1 MVPGIRRG
9 VAGMRRQ
16 IVESARSS
24 GAHAANLLRESLQW
38 EILAA
43 MHTVEAFREVAFL
56 GGTCLRLMH
65 GLGRF
70 SEDLDFSAR
79 RPGGVVFL
87 EKFPEELGRYLGSRG
102 FGDAEVFSGKSH
114 GAVRSIWVR
123 FPGLLKEIGA
133 SPMASQKVGIKME
146 IDLNP
151 PPGAGFEIQVVS
163 NPAMLAV
170 GLHDLPSLMA
180 GKLHAVLARSYTKG
194 RDWYDLLWYLGRKM
208 EPNVSFLQNALNQQP
223 SQWCDD
229 AGNWRDMVCEVVK
242 LADWKAIHRD
252 LAPFLEKGSEIEM
265 MREDFFLSALNFG
278 NGHS

>member
-1 MVPGIRRG
+1 MVPGIG
-9 VAGMRRQ
+9 GEVAGVRRQ
-16 IVESARSS
+16 IVEAARSG

-43 MHTVEAFREVAFL
+43 MHAAEAFREVAFL

-65 GLGRF
+65 GLRRF
-70 SEDLDFSAR
+70 SEDLDFSVR
-79 RPGGVVFL
+79 SLGGVVFL
-87 EKFPEELGRYLGSRG
+87 EKFPEELERYLGSRG
-102 FGDAEVFSGKSH
+102 FGDAEVLSGKSQ
-114 GAVRSIWVR
+114 GAVRSVWVR

-133 SPMASQKVGIKME
+133 SPMASQKLGIKLE

-163 NPAMLAV
+163 NPAMMAV

-208 EPNVSFLQNALNQQP
+208 EPNVAFLQNALNQQP
-223 SQWCDD
+223 SRWCDD
-229 AGNWRDMVCEVVK
+229 AGNWRDAVCGVVK
-242 LADWKAIHRD
+242 QADWKAIQRD
-252 LAPFLEKGSEIEM
+252 LAPFLEMGSEIEM
-265 MREDFFLSALNFG
+265 MREEIFLVALG
-278 NGHS
+278 GKK